1 MGCSTCGKGP
11 RLTPVDPHAP
21 KVETGANIKRYKLRP
36 LRSRQMGFSNE
47 VPKPAAAEEP
57 IARMMEEKGADLGDT
72 KPPGISSVEKEDIE
86 T

>member
-11 RLTPVDPHAP
+11 RLTPVDPHKP
-21 KVETGANIKRYKLRP
+21 EVSSDSTVKRYRLRP
-36 LRSRQMGFSNE
+36 LRVKQQEAKM
-47 VPKPAAAEEP
+47 VPAPPKFESPIAEEM
-57 IARMMEEKGADLGDT
+57 AERGMQLGMT

>member
-1 MGCSTCGKGP
+1 
-11 RLTPVDPHAP
+11 
-21 KVETGANIKRYKLRP
+21 
-36 LRSRQMGFSNE
+36 MGFSNE